1 MENKARRARTRQV
14 LDEPVYN
21 SKKRERYMKR
31 KDRNNATTPWSYS
44 CSSTFRVL
52 KGNKPKAKG

>member
-21 SKKRERYMKR
+21 SKKKR
-31 KDRNNATTPWSYS
+31 KVYEK
-44 CSSTFRVL
+44 
-52 KGNKPKAKG
+52 KGQK

>member
-31 KDRNNATTPWSYS
+31 KDRNNATT
-44 CSSTFRVL
+44 TFRVL
-52 KGNKPKAKG
+52 KGNKPKSKG